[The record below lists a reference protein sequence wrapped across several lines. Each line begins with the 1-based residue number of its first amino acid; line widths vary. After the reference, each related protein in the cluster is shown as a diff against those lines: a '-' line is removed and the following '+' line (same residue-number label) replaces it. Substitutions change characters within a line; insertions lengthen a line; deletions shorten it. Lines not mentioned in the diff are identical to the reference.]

1 MKIMDFHSTESCW
14 LETFKEG
21 RAVAEIWLCNVRCPD
36 PTLEW
41 EGNIVVLIEFSQFDH
56 LG

>member
-41 EGNIVVLIEFSQFDH
+41 EGNIVVLIEFTQFDH